1 MSDQTARG
9 YNAIQITYALTAA
22 KLSKDELGAQSLLPE
37 KPLDCLDA
45 LESTLV
51 ACYLTLKELPENGYN
66 PIKLSKQ
73 LQNALAIVNND
84 SNDNGNLP
92 LSTYLAGKKNSQY
105 KDALLELVTE
115 FTHIWEARWP
125 QDGEALG
132 RAREVCAINMQFSIK
147 N

>member
-1 MSDQTARG
+1 
-9 YNAIQITYALTAA
+9 
-22 KLSKDELGAQSLLPE
+22 
-37 KPLDCLDA
+37 
-45 LESTLV
+45 LV
-51 ACYLTLKELPENGYN
+51 AWYLTLNELPETGYN